1 MKGNRWGIRS
11 YSFERINK
19 TKQQKKCALHKSV
32 WRYMV
37 EQSFGMHPQSA
48 RLYSSHLATAP
59 HCSQTRHR
67 TGRRSKT
74 TQHNSPK
81 WMWNNISYLGSNAES
96 GLNLTTW
103 EDLLMAVS
111 HKAKTSRFCKIGPV
125 ALSLVLNTH
134 LSIFVCLFS
143 CNKELKI
150 GILRGKKCKP
160 FIYVNWKMIW
170 IKQTCSSF
178 IVANILHA
186 WKLYAWR
193 CLS

>member
-1 MKGNRWGIRS
+1 
-11 YSFERINK
+11 
-19 TKQQKKCALHKSV
+19 
-32 WRYMV
+32 
-37 EQSFGMHPQSA
+37 MHPPSA
-48 RLYSSHLATAP
+48 GFYSSHLDTAP
-59 HCSQTRHR
+59 LCSQTRHR

-74 TQHNSPK
+74 TQQNSPK
-81 WMWNNISYLGSNAES
+81 WMWNNIGHLGSDTES
-96 GLNLTTW
+96 RLNLTSW
-103 EDLLMAVS
+103 EDLLMAVP
-111 HKAKTSRFCKIGPV
+111 HKPKPSTFCKIGPV

-178 IVANILHA
+178 IAANILHA